1 MPSTW
6 PFCPVTPIHRPS
18 ELAES
23 TGRGP
28 RGQEHRIRMQ
38 TLGPRA
44 PGPGSQ
50 AQGQRLQQRP
60 QGRHVGWGPRPR
72 LSVSGLGWHQ
82 ARSSDSQ
89 VAMADTLFS
98 EMGLGPATKGATRP
112 AGEGGLAGGGHL
124 QSTAGIILLWGPPG
138 PHEACLL
145 PQSGDPPAKPHL
157 GGAEQSAGLER
168 RPRGCWAPPL
178 IRSSA
183 AYRPH
188 PGQAWL
194 QEPPLPHTPAVP
206 LDRHGRHNN
215 VHKLISLSNGLQPGR
230 RPQGTCLS
238 HRLQPVPVP
247 RMGIPP
253 RLRAGRQPGGSGHAP
268 HARGHPTHQGVFSA

>member
-50 AQGQRLQQRP
+50 AQGQRLQQHP

-72 LSVSGLGWHQ
+72 LSVPGLGWHQ

-112 AGEGGLAGGGHL
+112 AGEGGLAGGGGISRAL
-124 QSTAGIILLWGPPG
+124 QESS
-138 PHEACLL
+138 C
-145 PQSGDPPAKPHL
+145 SGDPQVRMRPACSPKAVTHL
-157 GGAEQSAGLER
+157 PSLTWAGQSRAQGLASAQGWRDGRGGAG
-168 RPRGCWAPPL
+168 RPL
-178 IRSSA
+178 
-183 AYRPH
+183 
-188 PGQAWL
+188 
-194 QEPPLPHTPAVP
+194 
-206 LDRHGRHNN
+206 
-215 VHKLISLSNGLQPGR
+215 
-230 RPQGTCLS
+230 
-238 HRLQPVPVP
+238 
-247 RMGIPP
+247 
-253 RLRAGRQPGGSGHAP
+253 
-268 HARGHPTHQGVFSA
+268 